1 MKKVKK
7 IITGFL
13 TVFLFMAMV
22 LPMTTVKASEEKEV
36 AEKRMY
42 TVTFRAGNVASFD
55 TDKITVSDGME
66 VTKNYIKV
74 KVAKGDTLALTVPD
88 WESDARLTSWFSNC
102 LHYEKEAAYG
112 LKAFSGV
119 VGTAVERNTEYVLDY
134 KRLINPVSYTVSF
147 VDSQT
152 KEQIAAPQI
161 IYGNAEETITVLPVT
176 VSDYTPT
183 ESRKTLKLEKGK
195 ENTATFEYCYTGTV
209 ETITSTVTNVVPGT
223 TRTET
228 VVNEVEE
235 TVIVPG
241 TAQPSGFTAN
251 VVNNASNTAN
261 NRANGGGNALN
272 TPAGNIANNVADN
285 SANNAAD
292 NAVNAPADENEDQ
305 TVDDGNVEIPEEQTP
320 LVDGDENDG
329 VVDIE
334 ESVTPLAN
342 TAEDESTVSGDVD
355 GKDAD
360 LAAQEIDAASVPVA
374 VPVIGGIAAVFV
386 VGLIV
391 FLIYKNRK
399 RSK

>member
-42 TVTFRAGNVASFD
+42 TVTFRAGNIACFD
-55 TDKITVSDGME
+55 IDKITVSEGME

-74 KVAKGDTLALTVPD
+74 KVAKGDTLAFTVPG
-88 WESDARLTSWFSNC
+88 WESDAGLTSWFSNC

-112 LKAFSGV
+112 LKDFNGV

-134 KRLINPVSYTVSF
+134 KRLIDPVSYTVSF
-147 VDSQT
+147 IDSQT
-152 KEQIAAPQI
+152 KEQIATPQI
-161 IYGNAEETITVLPVT
+161 IYGNAEETITVIPVT
-176 VSDYTPT
+176 VPDYTPT
-183 ESRKTLKLEKGK
+183 ESSKIIKLEKGK
-195 ENTATFEYCYTGTV
+195 ENTATFEYRYTGAV

-241 TAQPSGFTAN
+241 TSQPTGFTAN
-251 VVNNASNTAN
+251 VVNNASNAVN
-261 NRANGGGNALN
+261 APVGN
-272 TPAGNIANNVADN
+272 TANNVADN
-285 SANNAAD
+285 NANNAAD
-292 NAVNAPADENEDQ
+292 NAVNAPADDNEDQ
-305 TVDDGNVEIPEEQTP
+305 TVDDSNVEIPEEQTP
-320 LVDGDENDG
+320 LVDGDGNDG
-329 VVDIE
+329 VVGIE
-334 ESVTPLAN
+334 ESETPLAN
-342 TAEDESTVSGDVD
+342 TAEDENTVSGDVD
-355 GKDAD
+355 GNDAD

-374 VPVIGGIAAVFV
+374 VPVIGGITAVFV

-399 RSK
+399 KSK

>member
-13 TVFLFMAMV
+13 TVFIFMALV

-36 AEKRMY
+36 VEKRMY
-42 TVTFRAGNVASFD
+42 TVTFRAGNIACFD
-55 TDKITVSDGME
+55 IDKITVSEGME

-74 KVAKGDTLALTVPD
+74 KVAKGDTLAFTVPG
-88 WESDARLTSWFSNC
+88 WESDAGLTSWFSNC

-112 LKAFSGV
+112 LKDFNGV

-134 KRLINPVSYTVSF
+134 KRLIDPVSYTVSF
-147 VDSQT
+147 IDSQT
-152 KEQIAAPQI
+152 KEQIATPQI
-161 IYGNAEETITVLPVT
+161 IYGNAEETIMVTPVT

-183 ESRKTLKLEKGK
+183 ESSKIIKLEKGK
-195 ENTATFEYCYTGTV
+195 ENTATFEYRYTGAV

-241 TAQPSGFTAN
+241 TSQPTGFTAN
-251 VVNNASNTAN
+251 VVNNASNAVN
-261 NRANGGGNALN
+261 APVGN
-272 TPAGNIANNVADN
+272 TANNVADN
-285 SANNAAD
+285 NANNAAD
-292 NAVNAPADENEDQ
+292 NAVNAPADDNEDQ
-305 TVDDGNVEIPEEQTP
+305 TVDDSNVEIPEEQTP
-320 LVDGDENDG
+320 LVDGDGNDG
-329 VVDIE
+329 VVAIE
-334 ESVTPLAN
+334 ESETPLAN

-374 VPVIGGIAAVFV
+374 VPVIGGITAVFV

-399 RSK
+399 KSK

>member
-13 TVFLFMAMV
+13 TVFIFMALV

-36 AEKRMY
+36 VEKRMY
-42 TVTFRAGNVASFD
+42 TVTFRAGNIACFD
-55 TDKITVSDGME
+55 IDKITVSEGME

-74 KVAKGDTLALTVPD
+74 KVAKGDTLAFTVPG

-112 LKAFSGV
+112 LKAFNGV
-119 VGTAVERNTEYVLDY
+119 VGTVVERNTEYVLDY
-134 KRLINPVSYTVSF
+134 KRLIDPVSYTVSF
-147 VDSQT
+147 IDSQT

-161 IYGNAEETITVLPVT
+161 TYGNAEETITVIPVT
-176 VSDYTPT
+176 VPDYTPT
-183 ESRKTLKLEKGK
+183 ESSKIIKLEKGK
-195 ENTATFEYCYTGTV
+195 ENTATFEYRYTGAV

-241 TAQPSGFTAN
+241 TSQPTGFTAN
-251 VVNNASNTAN
+251 VVNNASNAVN
-261 NRANGGGNALN
+261 APVGN
-272 TPAGNIANNVADN
+272 TANNVADN
-285 SANNAAD
+285 NANNAAD
-292 NAVNAPADENEDQ
+292 NAVNAPADDNEDQ
-305 TVDDGNVEIPEEQTP
+305 TVDDSNVEIPEEQTP
-320 LVDGDENDG
+320 LVDGDGNDG
-329 VVDIE
+329 VVAIE
-334 ESVTPLAN
+334 ESETPLAN
-342 TAEDESTVSGDVD
+342 TAEDASAASGDVN

-374 VPVIGGIAAVFV
+374 VPVIGGITAVFV

-399 RSK
+399 KSK

>member
-13 TVFLFMAMV
+13 TVFIFMALV
-22 LPMTTVKASEEKEV
+22 LPMTTVKASEEKKV
-36 AEKRMY
+36 VEKRMY
-42 TVTFRAGNVASFD
+42 TVTFRAGNIACFD
-55 TDKITVSDGME
+55 IDKITVSEGME

-74 KVAKGDTLALTVPD
+74 KVAKGDTLAFTVPG

-112 LKAFSGV
+112 LKAFNGV

-134 KRLINPVSYTVSF
+134 KRLIDPVSYTVSF
-147 VDSQT
+147 IDSQT

-161 IYGNAEETITVLPVT
+161 TYGNAEETITVIPVT
-176 VSDYTPT
+176 VPDYTPT
-183 ESRKTLKLEKGK
+183 ESSKIIKLEKGK
-195 ENTATFEYCYTGTV
+195 ENTATFEYRYTGAV

-241 TAQPSGFTAN
+241 TSQPTGFTAN
-251 VVNNASNTAN
+251 VVNNASNAVN
-261 NRANGGGNALN
+261 APVGN
-272 TPAGNIANNVADN
+272 TANNVADN
-285 SANNAAD
+285 NANNAAD
-292 NAVNAPADENEDQ
+292 NAVNAPADDNEDQ
-305 TVDDGNVEIPEEQTP
+305 TVDDSNVEIPEEQTP
-320 LVDGDENDG
+320 LVDGDGNDG
-329 VVDIE
+329 AVDIE
-334 ESVTPLAN
+334 ESETPLAN
-342 TAEDESTVSGDVD
+342 TAEDASTASGDVN
-355 GKDAD
+355 GNDAD

-374 VPVIGGIAAVFV
+374 VPVIGGITAVFV

-399 RSK
+399 KSK

>member
-42 TVTFRAGNVASFD
+42 TVTFRAGNIACFD

-74 KVAKGDTLALTVPD
+74 KVAKGDTLAFTVPG

-112 LKAFSGV
+112 LKAFNGV

-134 KRLINPVSYTVSF
+134 KRLIDPVSYTVSF
-147 VDSQT
+147 IDSQT
-152 KEQIAAPQI
+152 KEQIATPQI
-161 IYGNAEETITVLPVT
+161 IYGNAEETITVIPVT

-183 ESRKTLKLEKGK
+183 ESSKIIKLEKGK
-195 ENTATFEYCYTGTV
+195 ENTATFEYRYTGAV

-241 TAQPSGFTAN
+241 ISQPTGFTAN
-251 VVNNASNTAN
+251 VVNNASNAVN
-261 NRANGGGNALN
+261 APVGN
-272 TPAGNIANNVADN
+272 TANNVADN
-285 SANNAAD
+285 KANNAAD
-292 NAVNAPADENEDQ
+292 NAVNAPADDNEDQ
-305 TVDDGNVEIPEEQTP
+305 TVDDSNVEIPEEQTP
-320 LVDGDENDG
+320 LVDGDGNDG

-334 ESVTPLAN
+334 ESETPLAN
-342 TAEDESTVSGDVD
+342 TAEDENTVSGDVD
-355 GKDAD
+355 GNDAD

-374 VPVIGGIAAVFV
+374 VPVIGGIAAVFIA
-386 VGLIV
+386 GLIA
-391 FLIYKNRK
+391 FLVYKNRK

>member
-13 TVFLFMAMV
+13 TVFIFMALV

-36 AEKRMY
+36 VEKRMY
-42 TVTFRAGNVASFD
+42 TVTFRAGNIACFD
-55 TDKITVSDGME
+55 IDKITVSEGME

-74 KVAKGDTLALTVPD
+74 KVAKGDTLAFTVPG

-112 LKAFSGV
+112 LKAFNGV
-119 VGTAVERNTEYVLDY
+119 VGTVVERNTEYVLDY
-134 KRLINPVSYTVSF
+134 KRLIDPVSYTVSF
-147 VDSQT
+147 IDSQT

-161 IYGNAEETITVLPVT
+161 TYGNAEETITVIPVT
-176 VSDYTPT
+176 VPDYTPV
-183 ESRKTLKLEKGK
+183 ESSKIIKLEKGK
-195 ENTATFEYCYTGTV
+195 ENTATFEYRYTGAV

-241 TAQPSGFTAN
+241 TSQPTGFTAN
-251 VVNNASNTAN
+251 VVNNASNAVN
-261 NRANGGGNALN
+261 APVGN
-272 TPAGNIANNVADN
+272 TANNVADN
-285 SANNAAD
+285 NANNAAD
-292 NAVNAPADENEDQ
+292 NAVNAPADDNEDQ
-305 TVDDGNVEIPEEQTP
+305 TVDDSNVEIPEEQTP
-320 LVDGDENDG
+320 LVDGDGNDG
-329 VVDIE
+329 AVDIE
-334 ESVTPLAN
+334 ESETPLAN
-342 TAEDESTVSGDVD
+342 TAEDASTASGDVN
-355 GKDAD
+355 GNDAD

-374 VPVIGGIAAVFV
+374 VPVIGGITAVFV

-399 RSK
+399 KSK

>member
-13 TVFLFMAMV
+13 TVFIFMALV

-36 AEKRMY
+36 VEKRMY
-42 TVTFRAGNVASFD
+42 TVTFRAGNIACFD
-55 TDKITVSDGME
+55 IDKITVSEGME

-74 KVAKGDTLALTVPD
+74 KVAKGDTLAFTVPG
-88 WESDARLTSWFSNC
+88 WESDAGLTSWFSNC

-112 LKAFSGV
+112 LKDFNGV

-134 KRLINPVSYTVSF
+134 KRLIDPVSYTVSF
-147 VDSQT
+147 IDSQT
-152 KEQIAAPQI
+152 KEQIATPQI
-161 IYGNAEETITVLPVT
+161 IYGNAEETIMVTPVT

-183 ESRKTLKLEKGK
+183 ESSKIIKLEKGK
-195 ENTATFEYCYTGTV
+195 ENTATFEYRYTGAV

-241 TAQPSGFTAN
+241 TSQPTGFTAN
-251 VVNNASNTAN
+251 VVNNASNAVN
-261 NRANGGGNALN
+261 APVGN
-272 TPAGNIANNVADN
+272 TANNVADN
-285 SANNAAD
+285 NANNAAD
-292 NAVNAPADENEDQ
+292 NAVNAPADDNEDQ
-305 TVDDGNVEIPEEQTP
+305 TVDDSNVEIPEEQTP
-320 LVDGDENDG
+320 LVDGDGNDG
-329 VVDIE
+329 AVDIE
-334 ESVTPLAN
+334 ESETPLAN
-342 TAEDESTVSGDVD
+342 TAEDASTASGDVN

-374 VPVIGGIAAVFV
+374 VPVIGGITAVFV

-399 RSK
+399 KSK

>member
-13 TVFLFMAMV
+13 TVFIFMALV

-36 AEKRMY
+36 VEKRMY
-42 TVTFRAGNVASFD
+42 TVTFRAGNIACFD
-55 TDKITVSDGME
+55 IDKITVSEGME

-74 KVAKGDTLALTVPD
+74 KVAKGDTLAFTVPG
-88 WESDARLTSWFSNC
+88 WESDARMTSWFSNC

-112 LKAFSGV
+112 LKAFNGV

-147 VDSQT
+147 IDSQT

-161 IYGNAEETITVLPVT
+161 TYGNAEETITVIPVT
-176 VSDYTPT
+176 VPDYTPT
-183 ESRKTLKLEKGK
+183 ESSKIIKLEKGK
-195 ENTATFEYCYTGTV
+195 ENTATFEYRYTGAV

-241 TAQPSGFTAN
+241 TSQPTGFTAN
-251 VVNNASNTAN
+251 VVNNASNAVN
-261 NRANGGGNALN
+261 APVGN
-272 TPAGNIANNVADN
+272 TANNVADN
-285 SANNAAD
+285 NANNAAD
-292 NAVNAPADENEDQ
+292 NAVNAPADDNEDQ
-305 TVDDGNVEIPEEQTP
+305 TVDDSNVEIPEEQTP
-320 LVDGDENDG
+320 LVDGDGNDG
-329 VVDIE
+329 VVAIE
-334 ESVTPLAN
+334 ESETPLAN
-342 TAEDESTVSGDVD
+342 TAEDENTVSGDVN

-374 VPVIGGIAAVFV
+374 VPVIGGITAIFV

-399 RSK
+399 KSK

>member
-13 TVFLFMAMV
+13 TVFIFMALV

-36 AEKRMY
+36 VEKRMY
-42 TVTFRAGNVASFD
+42 TVTFRAGNIACFD
-55 TDKITVSDGME
+55 IDKITVSEGME

-74 KVAKGDTLALTVPD
+74 KVAKGDTLAFTVPG
-88 WESDARLTSWFSNC
+88 WESDAGLTSWFSNC
-102 LHYEKEAAYG
+102 LHYEKEVAYG
-112 LKAFSGV
+112 LKAFNGV
-119 VGTAVERNTEYVLDY
+119 VGTVVERNTEYVLDY
-134 KRLINPVSYTVSF
+134 KRLIDPVSYTVSF
-147 VDSQT
+147 IDSQT

-161 IYGNAEETITVLPVT
+161 TYGNAEETITVIPVT
-176 VSDYTPT
+176 VPDYTPT
-183 ESRKTLKLEKGK
+183 ESSKIIKLEKGK
-195 ENTATFEYCYTGTV
+195 ANTATFEYRYTGAV

-241 TAQPSGFTAN
+241 TSQPTGFTAN
-251 VVNNASNTAN
+251 VVNNASNAVN
-261 NRANGGGNALN
+261 APVGN
-272 TPAGNIANNVADN
+272 TANNVADN
-285 SANNAAD
+285 NANNAAD
-292 NAVNAPADENEDQ
+292 NAVNAPADDNEDQ
-305 TVDDGNVEIPEEQTP
+305 TVDDSNVEIPEEQTP
-320 LVDGDENDG
+320 LVDGDGNDG

-334 ESVTPLAN
+334 ESETPLAN
-342 TAEDESTVSGDVD
+342 TTEDASTASGDVN

-374 VPVIGGIAAVFV
+374 VPVIGGITAIFV

-399 RSK
+399 KSK

>member
-13 TVFLFMAMV
+13 TVFIFMALV

-36 AEKRMY
+36 VEKRMY
-42 TVTFRAGNVASFD
+42 TVTFRAGNIACFD
-55 TDKITVSDGME
+55 IDKITVSEGME

-74 KVAKGDTLALTVPD
+74 KVAKGDTLAFTVPG

-112 LKAFSGV
+112 LKAFNGV

-134 KRLINPVSYTVSF
+134 KRLIDPVSYTVSF
-147 VDSQT
+147 IDSQT

-161 IYGNAEETITVLPVT
+161 TYGNAEETITVIPVT
-176 VSDYTPT
+176 VPDYTPV
-183 ESRKTLKLEKGK
+183 ESSKIIKLEKGK
-195 ENTATFEYCYTGTV
+195 ENTATFEYRYTGAV

-241 TAQPSGFTAN
+241 TSQPTGFTAN
-251 VVNNASNTAN
+251 VVNNASNAVN
-261 NRANGGGNALN
+261 APVGN
-272 TPAGNIANNVADN
+272 TANNVADN
-285 SANNAAD
+285 NANNAAD
-292 NAVNAPADENEDQ
+292 NAVNAPADDNEDQ
-305 TVDDGNVEIPEEQTP
+305 TVDDSNVEIPEEQTP

-334 ESVTPLAN
+334 ESETPLSN
-342 TAEDESTVSGDVD
+342 TAEDESTVSGDVY
-355 GKDAD
+355 GNDAD

-399 RSK
+399 KSK

>member
-13 TVFLFMAMV
+13 TVLLFMAMV

-42 TVTFRAGNVASFD
+42 TVTFRAGNIACFD

-74 KVAKGDTLALTVPD
+74 KVAKGDTLAFTVPD

-112 LKAFSGV
+112 LKAFSGI

-134 KRLINPVSYTVSF
+134 KRLIDPVSYTVSF
-147 VDSQT
+147 IDSQT
-152 KEQIAAPQI
+152 KEQIATPQI
-161 IYGNAEETITVLPVT
+161 IYGNAEETITVIPVT

-183 ESRKTLKLEKGK
+183 ESSKTIKLEKGK
-195 ENTATFEYCYTGTV
+195 ENAATFEYHYTGAV

-241 TAQPSGFTAN
+241 TSQPTGFTAN
-251 VVNNASNTAN
+251 VVNNASNAVN
-261 NRANGGGNALN
+261 APVGN
-272 TPAGNIANNVADN
+272 TANNVADN
-285 SANNAAD
+285 NANNAAD
-292 NAVNAPADENEDQ
+292 NAVNAPADDNEDR
-305 TVDDGNVEIPEEQTP
+305 TVDDSNVEIPEEQTP
-320 LVDGDENDG
+320 LVDGDGNDG

-334 ESVTPLAN
+334 ESETPLAN
-342 TAEDESTVSGDVD
+342 TAEDENTVSGDVD
-355 GKDAD
+355 GNDAD
-360 LAAQEIDAASVPVA
+360 LVAQEIDAASVPVA
-374 VPVIGGIAAVFV
+374 VPVIGGIAAVFIA
-386 VGLIV
+386 GLIA
-391 FLIYKNRK
+391 FLVYKNRK

>member
-42 TVTFRAGNVASFD
+42 TVTFRAGNIACFD

-74 KVAKGDTLALTVPD
+74 KVAKGDTLAFTVPD

-112 LKAFSGV
+112 LKAFNGV

-147 VDSQT
+147 IDSQT
-152 KEQIAAPQI
+152 KEQIATPQI
-161 IYGNAEETITVLPVT
+161 IYGNAEETITVIPVT

-183 ESRKTLKLEKGK
+183 ESSKTLKLEKGK
-195 ENTATFEYCYTGTV
+195 ENAATFEYYYTGAV

-241 TAQPSGFTAN
+241 TSQPTGFTAN
-251 VVNNASNTAN
+251 VVNNASNAVN
-261 NRANGGGNALN
+261 APVGN
-272 TPAGNIANNVADN
+272 TSNNVADN
-285 SANNAAD
+285 NANNAAD
-292 NAVNAPADENEDQ
+292 NAVNAPADDNEDR
-305 TVDDGNVEIPEEQTP
+305 TVDDSNVEIPEEQTP
-320 LVDGDENDG
+320 LVDGDGNDG

-334 ESVTPLAN
+334 ESETPLAN
-342 TAEDESTVSGDVD
+342 TAEDASTASGDVN
-355 GKDAD
+355 GNDAD

-374 VPVIGGIAAVFV
+374 VPVIGGITAVFV

-391 FLIYKNRK
+391 FLIYINRK
-399 RSK
+399 KSK

>member
-7 IITGFL
+7 VITGFL
-13 TVFLFMAMV
+13 TVFIFMALV

-36 AEKRMY
+36 VEKRMY
-42 TVTFRAGNVASFD
+42 TVTFRAGNIACFD
-55 TDKITVSDGME
+55 IDKITVSEGME

-74 KVAKGDTLALTVPD
+74 KVAKGDTLAFTVPG

-112 LKAFSGV
+112 LKAFNGV
-119 VGTAVERNTEYVLDY
+119 VGTVVERNTEYVLDY
-134 KRLINPVSYTVSF
+134 KRLIDPVSYTVSF
-147 VDSQT
+147 IDSQT

-161 IYGNAEETITVLPVT
+161 TYGNAEETITVIPVT
-176 VSDYTPT
+176 VPDYTPT
-183 ESRKTLKLEKGK
+183 ESSKIIKLEKGK
-195 ENTATFEYCYTGTV
+195 ENTATFEYRYTGAV

-241 TAQPSGFTAN
+241 TSQPTGFTAN
-251 VVNNASNTAN
+251 VVNNASNAVN
-261 NRANGGGNALN
+261 APVGN
-272 TPAGNIANNVADN
+272 T
-285 SANNAAD
+285 ANNAAD
-292 NAVNAPADENEDQ
+292 NAVNAPADDNEDQ
-305 TVDDGNVEIPEEQTP
+305 TVDDSNVEIPEEQTP
-320 LVDGDENDG
+320 LVDGDGNDG
-329 VVDIE
+329 AVDIE
-334 ESVTPLAN
+334 ESETPLAN
-342 TAEDESTVSGDVD
+342 TAEDASTASGDVN
-355 GKDAD
+355 GNDAD

-374 VPVIGGIAAVFV
+374 VPVIGGITAVFV

-399 RSK
+399 KSK

>member
-42 TVTFRAGNVASFD
+42 TVTFRAGNVACFD

-74 KVAKGDTLALTVPD
+74 KVAKGDTLAFTVPG

-112 LKAFSGV
+112 LKAFNGV

-134 KRLINPVSYTVSF
+134 KRLIDPVSYTVSF
-147 VDSQT
+147 IDSQT
-152 KEQIAAPQI
+152 KEQIATPQI
-161 IYGNAEETITVLPVT
+161 IYGNAEETITVIPVT

-183 ESRKTLKLEKGK
+183 ESSKIIKLEKGK
-195 ENTATFEYCYTGTV
+195 ENTATFEYRYTGAV

-241 TAQPSGFTAN
+241 TSQPTGFTAN
-251 VVNNASNTAN
+251 VVNNASNAVN
-261 NRANGGGNALN
+261 APVGN
-272 TPAGNIANNVADN
+272 TANNVADN
-285 SANNAAD
+285 NANNAAD
-292 NAVNAPADENEDQ
+292 NAVNAPADDNEDR
-305 TVDDGNVEIPEEQTP
+305 TVDDSNVEIPEEQTP
-320 LVDGDENDG
+320 LVDGDGNDG
-329 VVDIE
+329 VVYIE
-334 ESVTPLAN
+334 ESETPLAN
-342 TAEDESTVSGDVD
+342 TAEDASTASGDVN
-355 GKDAD
+355 GNDAD

-374 VPVIGGIAAVFV
+374 VPVIGGITAVFV

>member
-42 TVTFRAGNVASFD
+42 TVTFRAGNIACFD

-74 KVAKGDTLALTVPD
+74 KVAKGDTLALTVLD

-112 LKAFSGV
+112 LKAFNGV

-134 KRLINPVSYTVSF
+134 KRLIDPVSYTVSF
-147 VDSQT
+147 IDSQT
-152 KEQIAAPQI
+152 KEQIATPQI
-161 IYGNAEETITVLPVT
+161 IYGNAEETITVIPVT

-183 ESRKTLKLEKGK
+183 ESSKTLKLEKGK
-195 ENTATFEYCYTGTV
+195 ENAATFEYHYTGAV

-228 VVNEVEE
+228 VVSEVEE

-241 TAQPSGFTAN
+241 TSQPTGFTAN
-251 VVNNASNTAN
+251 VVNNASNAVN
-261 NRANGGGNALN
+261 APVGN
-272 TPAGNIANNVADN
+272 TANNVADN
-285 SANNAAD
+285 NANNAAD
-292 NAVNAPADENEDQ
+292 NAVNAPADDNEDQ
-305 TVDDGNVEIPEEQTP
+305 TVDDSNVEIPEEQTP
-320 LVDGDENDG
+320 LVDGDGNDG

-334 ESVTPLAN
+334 ESETPLAN
-342 TAEDESTVSGDVD
+342 TAEDENTVSGDVD
-355 GKDAD
+355 GNDAD

-374 VPVIGGIAAVFV
+374 VPVIGGITAVFV

-399 RSK
+399 KSK

>member
-42 TVTFRAGNVASFD
+42 TVTFRAGNIACFD

-74 KVAKGDTLALTVPD
+74 KVAKGDTLAFTVPG

-112 LKAFSGV
+112 LKAFNGV

-134 KRLINPVSYTVSF
+134 KRLIDPVSYTVSF
-147 VDSQT
+147 IDSQT
-152 KEQIAAPQI
+152 KEQIATPQI
-161 IYGNAEETITVLPVT
+161 IYGNAEETITVIPVT

-183 ESRKTLKLEKGK
+183 ESSKIIKLEKGK
-195 ENTATFEYCYTGTV
+195 ENTATFEYRYTGAV
-209 ETITSTVTNVVPGT
+209 ETITSTVTNVVPGI

-235 TVIVPG
+235 PVIVPG
-241 TAQPSGFTAN
+241 TSQPTGFTAN
-251 VVNNASNTAN
+251 VVNNVSNAVN
-261 NRANGGGNALN
+261 APVGN
-272 TPAGNIANNVADN
+272 TANNVADN
-285 SANNAAD
+285 NANNAAD
-292 NAVNAPADENEDQ
+292 NAVNAPADDNEDQ
-305 TVDDGNVEIPEEQTP
+305 TVDDSNVEIPEEQTP
-320 LVDGDENDG
+320 LVDGDGNDG

-334 ESVTPLAN
+334 ESETPLAN
-342 TAEDESTVSGDVD
+342 TAEDENTVSGDVD
-355 GKDAD
+355 GNDAD

-374 VPVIGGIAAVFV
+374 VPVIGGIVAVFIA
-386 VGLIV
+386 GLIV

>member
-13 TVFLFMAMV
+13 TVFIFMALV

-55 TDKITVSDGME
+55 TDKITVSEGME

-74 KVAKGDTLALTVPD
+74 KVAKGDTLAFTVPG
-88 WESDARLTSWFSNC
+88 WESDAGLTSWFSNC

-112 LKAFSGV
+112 LKDFNGF

-134 KRLINPVSYTVSF
+134 KRLIDPVSYTVSF
-147 VDSQT
+147 IDSQT
-152 KEQIAAPQI
+152 KEQIATPQI
-161 IYGNAEETITVLPVT
+161 IYGNAEETIMVTPVT

-183 ESRKTLKLEKGK
+183 ESSKIIKLEKGK
-195 ENTATFEYCYTGTV
+195 ENTATFEYRYTGAV

-241 TAQPSGFTAN
+241 TSQPTGFTAN
-251 VVNNASNTAN
+251 VVNNASNAVN
-261 NRANGGGNALN
+261 APVGN
-272 TPAGNIANNVADN
+272 TANNVADN
-285 SANNAAD
+285 NANNAAD
-292 NAVNAPADENEDQ
+292 NAVNAPADDNEDQ
-305 TVDDGNVEIPEEQTP
+305 TVDDSNVEIPEGQTP
-320 LVDGDENDG
+320 LVDGDGNDG

-334 ESVTPLAN
+334 ESETPLAN
-342 TAEDESTVSGDVD
+342 IAEDASTASGDVN
-355 GKDAD
+355 GNDAD

-374 VPVIGGIAAVFV
+374 VPVIGGITAVFV

-399 RSK
+399 KSK

>member
-13 TVFLFMAMV
+13 MVFIFMAMV

-42 TVTFRAGNVASFD
+42 TVTFRAGNVASID

-74 KVAKGDTLALTVPD
+74 KVAKGDTLAFTVPG
-88 WESDARLTSWFSNC
+88 WESDAGLTSWFSNC
-102 LHYEKEAAYG
+102 LHYEKEAVYG
-112 LKAFSGV
+112 LKAFSGI

-134 KRLINPVSYTVSF
+134 KRLIDPVSYTVSF
-147 VDSQT
+147 IDSKT
-152 KEQIAAPQI
+152 KKQIATPQI
-161 IYGNAEETITVLPVT
+161 IYGNAEETIMVTPVT

-183 ESRKTLKLEKGK
+183 ESSKTLKLEKGK
-195 ENTATFEYCYTGTV
+195 ANTATFEYRYIGSV

-241 TAQPSGFTAN
+241 TARQTGFTAN
-251 VVNNASNTAN
+251 VVNNASNAV
-261 NRANGGGNALN
+261 NA
-272 TPAGNIANNVADN
+272 PVGNIANNVADN
-285 SANNAAD
+285 NANNAAD
-292 NAVNAPADENEDQ
+292 NAVNAPADDNEDQ
-305 TVDDGNVEIPEEQTP
+305 TVDDSNVEIPEEQTP
-320 LVDGDENDG
+320 LVDGDGNDG

-334 ESVTPLAN
+334 ESETPLAN
-342 TAEDESTVSGDVD
+342 TAEDENTVSGDVD
-355 GKDAD
+355 GNDAD

-374 VPVIGGIAAVFV
+374 VPVIGGIAAVFIA
-386 VGLIV
+386 GLIA
-391 FLIYKNRK
+391 FLVYKNRK

>member
-13 TVFLFMAMV
+13 TVFIFMALV
-22 LPMTTVKASEEKEV
+22 LPMTTVKASEEKEAV
-36 AEKRMY
+36 EKRMY
-42 TVTFRAGNVASFD
+42 TVTFRAGNIACFD
-55 TDKITVSDGME
+55 IDKITVSEGME

-74 KVAKGDTLALTVPD
+74 KVAKGDTLAFTVPG

-112 LKAFSGV
+112 LKAFNGV

-134 KRLINPVSYTVSF
+134 KRLIDPVSYTVSF
-147 VDSQT
+147 IDSQT

-161 IYGNAEETITVLPVT
+161 TYGNAEETITVIPVT
-176 VSDYTPT
+176 VPDYTPV
-183 ESRKTLKLEKGK
+183 ESSKIIKLEKGK
-195 ENTATFEYCYTGTV
+195 ENTATFEYRYTGAV

-241 TAQPSGFTAN
+241 TSQPTGFTAN
-251 VVNNASNTAN
+251 VVNNASNAVN
-261 NRANGGGNALN
+261 APVGN
-272 TPAGNIANNVADN
+272 TANNVADN
-285 SANNAAD
+285 NANNAAD
-292 NAVNAPADENEDQ
+292 NAVNAPADDNEDQ
-305 TVDDGNVEIPEEQTP
+305 NVDNGNVEIPEEQTP
-320 LVDGDENDG
+320 LVDG

-334 ESVTPLAN
+334 ESETPLAN

-374 VPVIGGIAAVFV
+374 VPVIGGIAAVFIA
-386 VGLIV
+386 GLIA
-391 FLIYKNRK
+391 FLVYKNRK

>member
-13 TVFLFMAMV
+13 TVFIFMALV

-36 AEKRMY
+36 VEKRMY
-42 TVTFRAGNVASFD
+42 TVTFRAGNIACFD
-55 TDKITVSDGME
+55 IDKITVSEGME

-74 KVAKGDTLALTVPD
+74 KVAKGDTLAFTVPG

-112 LKAFSGV
+112 LKAFNGV
-119 VGTAVERNTEYVLDY
+119 VGTVVERNTEYVLDY
-134 KRLINPVSYTVSF
+134 KRLIDPVSYTVSF
-147 VDSQT
+147 IDSQT

-161 IYGNAEETITVLPVT
+161 TYGNAEETITVIPVT
-176 VSDYTPT
+176 VPDYTPT
-183 ESRKTLKLEKGK
+183 ERSKIIKLEKGK
-195 ENTATFEYCYTGTV
+195 ENTATFEYRYTGAV

-241 TAQPSGFTAN
+241 TSQPTGFTAN
-251 VVNNASNTAN
+251 VVNNASNAVN
-261 NRANGGGNALN
+261 APVGN
-272 TPAGNIANNVADN
+272 T
-285 SANNAAD
+285 ANNAAD
-292 NAVNAPADENEDQ
+292 NAVNAPADDNEDQ
-305 TVDDGNVEIPEEQTP
+305 TVDDSNVEIPEEQTP
-320 LVDGDENDG
+320 LVDGDGNDG
-329 VVDIE
+329 AVDIE
-334 ESVTPLAN
+334 ESETPLAN
-342 TAEDESTVSGDVD
+342 TAEDASTASGDVN
-355 GKDAD
+355 GNDAD

-374 VPVIGGIAAVFV
+374 VPVIGGITAVFV

-399 RSK
+399 KSK

>member
-13 TVFLFMAMV
+13 TVFIFMALV

-36 AEKRMY
+36 VEKRMY
-42 TVTFRAGNVASFD
+42 TVTFRAGNIACFD
-55 TDKITVSDGME
+55 IDKITVSEGME

-74 KVAKGDTLALTVPD
+74 KVAKGDTLAFTVPG

-112 LKAFSGV
+112 LKAFNGV
-119 VGTAVERNTEYVLDY
+119 VGTVVERNTEYVLDY
-134 KRLINPVSYTVSF
+134 KRLIDPVSYMVSF
-147 VDSQT
+147 IDSQT

-161 IYGNAEETITVLPVT
+161 TYGNAEETITVIPVT
-176 VSDYTPT
+176 VPDYTPT
-183 ESRKTLKLEKGK
+183 ESSKIIKLEKGK
-195 ENTATFEYCYTGTV
+195 ENTATFEYRYTGAV

-241 TAQPSGFTAN
+241 TSQPTGFTAN
-251 VVNNASNTAN
+251 VVNNASNAVN
-261 NRANGGGNALN
+261 APVGN
-272 TPAGNIANNVADN
+272 TANNVADN
-285 SANNAAD
+285 NANNAAD
-292 NAVNAPADENEDQ
+292 NAVNAPADDNEDQ
-305 TVDDGNVEIPEEQTP
+305 TVDDSNVEIPEEQTP
-320 LVDGDENDG
+320 LVDGDGNDG

-334 ESVTPLAN
+334 ESETPLAN
-342 TAEDESTVSGDVD
+342 TTEDASTASGDVD

-374 VPVIGGIAAVFV
+374 VPVIGGIAAVFIA
-386 VGLIV
+386 GLIA
-391 FLIYKNRK
+391 FLVYKNRK

>member
-13 TVFLFMAMV
+13 TVFIFMALV
-22 LPMTTVKASEEKEV
+22 LPMTTVKASEEKEAV
-36 AEKRMY
+36 EKRMY
-42 TVTFRAGNVASFD
+42 TVTFRAGNIACFD
-55 TDKITVSDGME
+55 IDKITVSEGME

-74 KVAKGDTLALTVPD
+74 KVAKGDTLAFTVPG
-88 WESDARLTSWFSNC
+88 WESDAGLTSWFSNC

-112 LKAFSGV
+112 LKAFNGV

-134 KRLINPVSYTVSF
+134 KRLIDPVSYTVSF
-147 VDSQT
+147 IDSQT

-161 IYGNAEETITVLPVT
+161 TYGNAEETITVIPVT
-176 VSDYTPT
+176 VPDYTPV
-183 ESRKTLKLEKGK
+183 ESSKIIKLEKGK
-195 ENTATFEYCYTGTV
+195 ENTATFEYRYTGAV

-241 TAQPSGFTAN
+241 TSQPTGFTAN
-251 VVNNASNTAN
+251 VVNNASNAVN
-261 NRANGGGNALN
+261 APVGN
-272 TPAGNIANNVADN
+272 TANNVADN
-285 SANNAAD
+285 NANNVAD
-292 NAVNAPADENEDQ
+292 NAVNAPADDNEDQ
-305 TVDDGNVEIPEEQTP
+305 TVDDSNVEIPEEQTP
-320 LVDGDENDG
+320 LVDGDGNDG
-329 VVDIE
+329 VVAIE
-334 ESVTPLAN
+334 ESETPLAN
-342 TAEDESTVSGDVD
+342 TAEDASTASGDVN

-374 VPVIGGIAAVFV
+374 VPVIGGITAVFV

-399 RSK
+399 KSK

>member
-13 TVFLFMAMV
+13 TVFIFMALV
-22 LPMTTVKASEEKEV
+22 LPMTTVKASEKKEAV
-36 AEKRMY
+36 EKRMY
-42 TVTFRAGNVASFD
+42 TVTFRAGNIACFD
-55 TDKITVSDGME
+55 IDKITVSEGME

-74 KVAKGDTLALTVPD
+74 KVAKGDTLAFTVPG
-88 WESDARLTSWFSNC
+88 WESDAGLTSWFSNC

-147 VDSQT
+147 IDSQT
-152 KEQIAAPQI
+152 KEQIATPQI
-161 IYGNAEETITVLPVT
+161 IYGNAEETIMVTPVT

-183 ESRKTLKLEKGK
+183 ESSKIIKLEKGK
-195 ENTATFEYCYTGTV
+195 ENTATFEYRYTGAV

-228 VVNEVEE
+228 VVSEVEE
-235 TVIVPG
+235 TVIIPG
-241 TAQPSGFTAN
+241 AAQPSGVTAN
-251 VVNNASNTAN
+251 VVNNASNAVN
-261 NRANGGGNALN
+261 APVGN
-272 TPAGNIANNVADN
+272 TANNVADN
-285 SANNAAD
+285 NANNAAD
-292 NAVNAPADENEDQ
+292 NAVNAPADDNEDQ
-305 TVDDGNVEIPEEQTP
+305 TVDDSNVEIPEEQTP
-320 LVDGDENDG
+320 LVDGDGNDG

-334 ESVTPLAN
+334 ESETPLAN
-342 TAEDESTVSGDVD
+342 TAEDASTASGDVN
-355 GKDAD
+355 GNDAD

-374 VPVIGGIAAVFV
+374 VPVIGGITAVFV

-399 RSK
+399 KSK

>member
-1 MKKVKK
+1 
-7 IITGFL
+7 
-13 TVFLFMAMV
+13 
-22 LPMTTVKASEEKEV
+22 
-36 AEKRMY
+36 MY

-55 TDKITVSDGME
+55 IDKITVSDGME

-74 KVAKGDTLALTVPD
+74 KVAKGDTLAFTVPG
-88 WESDARLTSWFSNC
+88 WESDAGLTSWFSNC

-134 KRLINPVSYTVSF
+134 KRLIDPVSYTVSF
-147 VDSQT
+147 IDSQT
-152 KEQIAAPQI
+152 KEQIATPQI
-161 IYGNAEETITVLPVT
+161 IYGNAEETIMVTPVT

-183 ESRKTLKLEKGK
+183 ESSKIIKLEKGK
-195 ENTATFEYCYTGTV
+195 ENTATFEYRYTGAV

-228 VVNEVEE
+228 VVSEVEE

-241 TAQPSGFTAN
+241 AAQPSGVTVN
-251 VVNNASNTAN
+251 VVNNASNTAD
-261 NRANGGGNALN
+261 NRVNGGGNAAN
-272 TPAGNIANNVADN
+272 TAATNTANNVADN
-285 SANNAAD
+285 SANNADQNVD
-292 NAVNAPADENEDQ
+292 N
-305 TVDDGNVEIPEEQTP
+305 GNVEIPEEQTP

-334 ESVTPLAN
+334 ESETPLSN

-355 GKDAD
+355 GNDAD

-399 RSK
+399 KSK

>member
-13 TVFLFMAMV
+13 TVFIFMALV
-22 LPMTTVKASEEKEV
+22 LPITTVKASEEKEV
-36 AEKRMY
+36 VEKRMY
-42 TVTFRAGNVASFD
+42 TVTFRAGNIACFD
-55 TDKITVSDGME
+55 IDKITVSEGME

-74 KVAKGDTLALTVPD
+74 KVAKGDTLAFTVPG

-112 LKAFSGV
+112 LKAFNGV
-119 VGTAVERNTEYVLDY
+119 VGTVVERNTEYVLDY
-134 KRLINPVSYTVSF
+134 KRLIDPVSYTVSF
-147 VDSQT
+147 IDSQT

-161 IYGNAEETITVLPVT
+161 TYGNAEETITVIPVT
-176 VSDYTPT
+176 VPDYTPT
-183 ESRKTLKLEKGK
+183 ESSKIIKLEKGK
-195 ENTATFEYCYTGTV
+195 ENTATFEYRYTGAV

-241 TAQPSGFTAN
+241 TSQPTGFTAN
-251 VVNNASNTAN
+251 VVNNASNAVN
-261 NRANGGGNALN
+261 APVGN
-272 TPAGNIANNVADN
+272 T
-285 SANNAAD
+285 ANNAAD
-292 NAVNAPADENEDQ
+292 NAVNAPADDNEDQ
-305 TVDDGNVEIPEEQTP
+305 TVDDSNVEIPEEQTP
-320 LVDGDENDG
+320 LVDGDGNDG
-329 VVDIE
+329 AVDIE
-334 ESVTPLAN
+334 ESETPLAN
-342 TAEDESTVSGDVD
+342 TAEDASTASGDVN

-374 VPVIGGIAAVFV
+374 VPVIGGITAVFV

-399 RSK
+399 KSK

>member
-13 TVFLFMAMV
+13 TVFIFMALV
-22 LPMTTVKASEEKEV
+22 LPMTTVKASEEKKV
-36 AEKRMY
+36 VEKRMY
-42 TVTFRAGNVASFD
+42 TVTFRAGNIACFD
-55 TDKITVSDGME
+55 IDKITVSEGME

-74 KVAKGDTLALTVPD
+74 KVAKGDTLAFTVPG

-112 LKAFSGV
+112 LKAFNGV
-119 VGTAVERNTEYVLDY
+119 VGTVVERNTEYVLDY
-134 KRLINPVSYTVSF
+134 KRLIDPVSYTVSF
-147 VDSQT
+147 IDSQT

-161 IYGNAEETITVLPVT
+161 TYGNAEETITVIPVT
-176 VSDYTPT
+176 VPDYTPT
-183 ESRKTLKLEKGK
+183 ESSKIIKLEKGK
-195 ENTATFEYCYTGTV
+195 ENTATFEYRYTGAV

-235 TVIVPG
+235 TVIFPG
-241 TAQPSGFTAN
+241 TSQPTGFTAN
-251 VVNNASNTAN
+251 VVNNASNAVN
-261 NRANGGGNALN
+261 APVGN
-272 TPAGNIANNVADN
+272 T
-285 SANNAAD
+285 ANNAAD
-292 NAVNAPADENEDQ
+292 NAVNAPADDNEDQ
-305 TVDDGNVEIPEEQTP
+305 TVDDSNVEIPEEQTP
-320 LVDGDENDG
+320 LVDGDGNDG
-329 VVDIE
+329 AVDIE
-334 ESVTPLAN
+334 ESETPLAN
-342 TAEDESTVSGDVD
+342 TAEDASTASGDVN

-374 VPVIGGIAAVFV
+374 VPVIGGITAIFV

-399 RSK
+399 KSK

>member
-13 TVFLFMAMV
+13 MVFIFMALV
-22 LPMTTVKASEEKEV
+22 LPMTTVKASEEKEAV
-36 AEKRMY
+36 EKRMY
-42 TVTFRAGNVASFD
+42 TVTFRAGNIACFD
-55 TDKITVSDGME
+55 IDKITVSEGME

-74 KVAKGDTLALTVPD
+74 KVAKGDTLAFTVPG

-112 LKAFSGV
+112 LKAFNGV

-134 KRLINPVSYTVSF
+134 KRLIDPVSYTVSF
-147 VDSQT
+147 IDSQT

-161 IYGNAEETITVLPVT
+161 TYGNAEETITVIPVT
-176 VSDYTPT
+176 VPDYTPT
-183 ESRKTLKLEKGK
+183 ESSKIIKLEKGK
-195 ENTATFEYCYTGTV
+195 ENTATFEYRYTGAV

-228 VVNEVEE
+228 VVSEVEE

-241 TAQPSGFTAN
+241 TSQPTGFTAN
-251 VVNNASNTAN
+251 VVNNASNAVN
-261 NRANGGGNALN
+261 APVGN
-272 TPAGNIANNVADN
+272 TANNVADN
-285 SANNAAD
+285 NANNAAD
-292 NAVNAPADENEDQ
+292 NAVNAPADDNEDQ
-305 TVDDGNVEIPEEQTP
+305 TVDDSNVEIPEEQTP

-334 ESVTPLAN
+334 EGETPLSN

-374 VPVIGGIAAVFV
+374 VPVIGGIAAVFIA
-386 VGLIV
+386 GLIA
-391 FLIYKNRK
+391 FLVYKNRK

>member
-13 TVFLFMAMV
+13 TVFIFMALV
-22 LPMTTVKASEEKEV
+22 LPMTTVKASEEKEAV
-36 AEKRMY
+36 EKRMY
-42 TVTFRAGNVASFD
+42 TVTFRAGNIACFD
-55 TDKITVSDGME
+55 IDKITVSEGME

-74 KVAKGDTLALTVPD
+74 KVAKGDTLAFTVPG

-112 LKAFSGV
+112 LKAFNGV

-147 VDSQT
+147 IDSQT

-161 IYGNAEETITVLPVT
+161 TYGNAEETITVIPVT
-176 VSDYTPT
+176 VPDYTPV
-183 ESRKTLKLEKGK
+183 ESSKIIKLEKGK
-195 ENTATFEYCYTGTV
+195 ENTATFEYRYTGAV

-241 TAQPSGFTAN
+241 TSQPTGFTAN
-251 VVNNASNTAN
+251 VVNNASNAVN
-261 NRANGGGNALN
+261 APVGN
-272 TPAGNIANNVADN
+272 T
-285 SANNAAD
+285 ANNAAD
-292 NAVNAPADENEDQ
+292 NAVNAPADDNEDQ
-305 TVDDGNVEIPEEQTP
+305 TVDDSNVEIPEEQTP
-320 LVDGDENDG
+320 LVDGDGNDG
-329 VVDIE
+329 AVDIE
-334 ESVTPLAN
+334 ESETPLAN
-342 TAEDESTVSGDVD
+342 TAEDASTASGDVN
-355 GKDAD
+355 GNDAD

-374 VPVIGGIAAVFV
+374 VPVIGGITAVFV

-399 RSK
+399 KSK

>member
-13 TVFLFMAMV
+13 TVFIFMAMV
-22 LPMTTVKASEEKEV
+22 LPMTTVKASEEKEAV
-36 AEKRMY
+36 EKRMY

-74 KVAKGDTLALTVPD
+74 KVAKGDTLAFTVPG

-112 LKAFSGV
+112 LKAFNGV

-134 KRLINPVSYTVSF
+134 KRLIDPVSYTVSF
-147 VDSQT
+147 IDSQT

-161 IYGNAEETITVLPVT
+161 TYGNAEETITVIPVT
-176 VSDYTPT
+176 VPDYTPT
-183 ESRKTLKLEKGK
+183 ESSKIIKLEKGK
-195 ENTATFEYCYTGTV
+195 ENTATFEYRYTGAV

-235 TVIVPG
+235 TVIVPE
-241 TAQPSGFTAN
+241 TSQPTGFTAN
-251 VVNNASNTAN
+251 VVNNASNAVN
-261 NRANGGGNALN
+261 APVGN
-272 TPAGNIANNVADN
+272 TANNVADN
-285 SANNAAD
+285 NANNAAD
-292 NAVNAPADENEDQ
+292 NAVNAPADDNEDQ
-305 TVDDGNVEIPEEQTP
+305 TVDEGNVEIPEEQTP

-334 ESVTPLAN
+334 ESETPLSN
-342 TAEDESTVSGDVD
+342 TAEDASTASGDVD
-355 GKDAD
+355 GNDAD

-374 VPVIGGIAAVFV
+374 VPVIGGIAAVFIA
-386 VGLIV
+386 GLIA
-391 FLIYKNRK
+391 FLVYKNRK

>member
-13 TVFLFMAMV
+13 TVFIFMALV

-36 AEKRMY
+36 VEKRMY
-42 TVTFRAGNVASFD
+42 TVTFRAGNIACFD
-55 TDKITVSDGME
+55 IDKITVSEGME

-74 KVAKGDTLALTVPD
+74 KVAKGDTLAFTVPG

-112 LKAFSGV
+112 LKAFNGV
-119 VGTAVERNTEYVLDY
+119 VGTVVERNTEYVLDY
-134 KRLINPVSYTVSF
+134 KRLIDPVSYTVSF
-147 VDSQT
+147 IDSQT

-161 IYGNAEETITVLPVT
+161 TYGNAEETITVIPVT
-176 VSDYTPT
+176 VPDYTPV
-183 ESRKTLKLEKGK
+183 ESSKIIKLEKGK
-195 ENTATFEYCYTGTV
+195 ENTATFEYRYTGAV

-241 TAQPSGFTAN
+241 TFQPTGFTAN
-251 VVNNASNTAN
+251 VVNNASNAVN
-261 NRANGGGNALN
+261 APVGN
-272 TPAGNIANNVADN
+272 TANNVADN
-285 SANNAAD
+285 NANNAAD
-292 NAVNAPADENEDQ
+292 NAVNAPADDNEDQ
-305 TVDDGNVEIPEEQTP
+305 TVDDSNVEIPEEQTP
-320 LVDGDENDG
+320 LVDGDGNDG
-329 VVDIE
+329 VVAIE
-334 ESVTPLAN
+334 ESETPLAN
-342 TAEDESTVSGDVD
+342 TAEDASTASGDVN

-374 VPVIGGIAAVFV
+374 VPVIGGITAVFV

-399 RSK
+399 KSK

>member
-74 KVAKGDTLALTVPD
+74 KVAKGDTLAFTVPG

-112 LKAFSGV
+112 LKAFNGV

-134 KRLINPVSYTVSF
+134 KCLIDPVSYTVSF
-147 VDSQT
+147 IDSQT

-161 IYGNAEETITVLPVT
+161 IYGNAEETITVIPVT

-183 ESRKTLKLEKGK
+183 ESSKTLKLEKGK
-195 ENTATFEYCYTGTV
+195 ENAATFEYHYTGAV

-241 TAQPSGFTAN
+241 TSQPTGFTAN
-251 VVNNASNTAN
+251 VVNNASNAVN
-261 NRANGGGNALN
+261 APVGN
-272 TPAGNIANNVADN
+272 TANNVADN
-285 SANNAAD
+285 NANNAAD
-292 NAVNAPADENEDQ
+292 NAVNAPADDNEDQ
-305 TVDDGNVEIPEEQTP
+305 TVDDSNVEISEEQTP
-320 LVDGDENDG
+320 LVDGDGNDG

-334 ESVTPLAN
+334 ESETPLAN
-342 TAEDESTVSGDVD
+342 TAEDENTVSGDVD
-355 GKDAD
+355 GNDAD

-374 VPVIGGIAAVFV
+374 VPVIGGITAVFIA
-386 VGLIV
+386 GLIA
-391 FLIYKNRK
+391 FLVYKNRK
-399 RSK
+399 KSK

>member
-13 TVFLFMAMV
+13 MVFLFMAMV

-42 TVTFRAGNVASFD
+42 TVTFRAGNIACFD

-74 KVAKGDTLALTVPD
+74 KVAKGDTLAFTVPG

-112 LKAFSGV
+112 LKAFNGV

-134 KRLINPVSYTVSF
+134 KRLIDPVSYTVSF
-147 VDSQT
+147 IDSQT
-152 KEQIAAPQI
+152 KEQIATPQI
-161 IYGNAEETITVLPVT
+161 IYGNAEETITVIPVT

-183 ESRKTLKLEKGK
+183 ESSKIIKLEKGK
-195 ENTATFEYCYTGTV
+195 ENTATFEYRYTGAV

-223 TRTET
+223 PRTET

-241 TAQPSGFTAN
+241 TSQPTGFTAN
-251 VVNNASNTAN
+251 VVNNASNAVN
-261 NRANGGGNALN
+261 APVGN
-272 TPAGNIANNVADN
+272 TANNVADN
-285 SANNAAD
+285 NANNAAD
-292 NAVNAPADENEDQ
+292 NAVNAPADDNEDR
-305 TVDDGNVEIPEEQTP
+305 TVDDSNVEIPEEQTP
-320 LVDGDENDG
+320 LVDGDGNDG

-334 ESVTPLAN
+334 ESETPLAN
-342 TAEDESTVSGDVD
+342 TAEDASTASGDVN
-355 GKDAD
+355 GNDAD

-374 VPVIGGIAAVFV
+374 VPVIGGITAVFV

-399 RSK
+399 KSK

>member
-13 TVFLFMAMV
+13 TVFIFMALV
-22 LPMTTVKASEEKEV
+22 LPMTTVKASEEKEAV
-36 AEKRMY
+36 EKRMY

-74 KVAKGDTLALTVPD
+74 KVAKGDTLAFTVPG
-88 WESDARLTSWFSNC
+88 WESDAGLTSWFSNC

-112 LKAFSGV
+112 LKDFNGV

-134 KRLINPVSYTVSF
+134 KRLIDPVSYTVSF
-147 VDSQT
+147 IDSQT
-152 KEQIAAPQI
+152 KEQIATPQI
-161 IYGNAEETITVLPVT
+161 IYGNAEETIMVTPVN

-183 ESRKTLKLEKGK
+183 ESSKIIKLEKGK
-195 ENTATFEYCYTGTV
+195 ENTATFEYRYTGAV

-228 VVNEVEE
+228 VVSEVEE
-235 TVIVPG
+235 TVIIPG
-241 TAQPSGFTAN
+241 AAQPSGVTAN
-251 VVNNASNTAN
+251 VVNNASNTVNAPV
-261 NRANGGGNALN
+261 GN
-272 TPAGNIANNVADN
+272 TANNVADN
-285 SANNAAD
+285 NANNAAD
-292 NAVNAPADENEDQ
+292 NAVNAPADDNEDQ
-305 TVDDGNVEIPEEQTP
+305 TVDDSNVEIPEEQTP
-320 LVDGDENDG
+320 LVDGDGNDG
-329 VVDIE
+329 VVAIE
-334 ESVTPLAN
+334 ESETPLAN
-342 TAEDESTVSGDVD
+342 TAEDASTASGDVN

-374 VPVIGGIAAVFV
+374 VPVIGGITAVFV

-399 RSK
+399 KSK